1 MKGKGA
7 KKPDQP
13 AGLSRLKVQASQRL
27 IQVNVWAVDAPVTF
41 TKYVPAVRSAGRITW
56 PWTLFKV
63 PATAPVRVTMR
74 TLKVC
79 VVGRAKVAWLSE
91 GLGKRLA
98 AKSTAGALSTEAT
111 VANMPRWSQKLH
123 P

>member
-1 MKGKGA
+1 MKVKGT
-7 KKPDQP
+7 KKPDQL
-13 AGLSRLKVQASQRL
+13 AGLSRFKVQAPQRL
-27 IQVNVWAVDAPVTF
+27 IQVKVWEVDAPVTF
-41 TKYVPAVRSAGRITW
+41 TKYVPAVKSEGRATW

-79 VVGRAKVAWLSE
+79 VVGRAKVTWSSE

-98 AKSTAGALSTEAT
+98 ATSAAGVLSTEAT